1 MALNTFSGLK
11 TAVANWTHRD
21 DLYDI
26 APDFITL
33 VENRL
38 NRELRTSF
46 QEERSTTTANEEY
59 LAFPTD
65 FLGIRNI
72 QLNTNPVRE
81 LEYVTPMHL
90 DFIDNAGDELK
101 YYSIVGDRIQLQ
113 STSSSTLEISYYTK
127 ISALSTENETNW
139 VTENFPDVYL
149 YGTLAEAFSYCQ
161 ADDQANKYASLF
173 VEAIQ
178 GIKSYDVARKAGQ
191 SLRVRVA

>member
-11 TAVANWTHRD
+11 TAIANWTHRD

-46 QEERSTTTANEEY
+46 QEERATTTANEEY
-59 LAFPTD
+59 LDFPTD
-65 FLGIRNI
+65 CLGIRNI

-81 LEYVTPMHL
+81 LEYVSPMHL

-101 YYSIVGDRIQLQ
+101 YYTIVGDKIQLQ
-113 STSSSTLEISYYTK
+113 STSSYTLEIAYYTK

-139 VTENFPDVYL
+139 VTDNYPDIYL
-149 YGTLAEAFSYCQ
+149 YGALAEAFSYCQ
-161 ADDQANKYASLF
+161 ADDQAVKYSNLF
-173 VEAIQ
+173 VEAIN